1 MISRGRSRGSGVSRP
16 SVWRIAWSAI
26 RPQTLPAALAPVIV
40 GTSLAFAHGHQHLG
54 VSLVAMTGAML
65 IQIFANLYNDV
76 ADFRRGADTADRIGP
91 ARVTQKGWMT
101 EKQVLKACAFVVLG
115 ALLTGVYLAW
125 VGGWPIFVLGLV
137 SLVFA
142 YLYTGGPAPLAYT
155 GLADVF
161 VLIFFGEVAVCTT
174 YYLIVGS
181 VHPAAWVLGL
191 VVGLPTTAIL
201 VVNNLRDQ
209 ETDALVNKRTLVVR
223 FGTTFGQIEY
233 AACLLGAQLA
243 LALGL
248 GSGILPAGAWVGLI
262 ALPLAVWRVAQLRSC
277 SGAALNPL
285 LGVTARHGL
294 LVSFLL
300 SVGVML

>member
-1 MISRGRSRGSGVSRP
+1 VSRP
-16 SVWRIAWSAI
+16 SIGRVAWLAI
-26 RPQTLPAALAPVIV
+26 RPQTLPAAVAPVIV
-40 GTSLAFAHGHQHLG
+40 ATALASAHGHHHLG
-54 VSLVAMTGAML
+54 VTLVAMLGAIL

-76 ADFRRGADTADRIGP
+76 ADFRRGADTEDRVGP

-101 EKQVLKACAFVVLG
+101 QRQVLQACVAVVVG

-137 SLVFA
+137 SLLFA
-142 YLYTGGPAPLAYT
+142 YLYTGGPAPLAYV
-155 GLADVF
+155 GLADLF
-161 VLIFFGEVAVCTT
+161 VLIFFGEVAVCAT
-174 YYLIVGS
+174 YYLIVGHL
-181 VHPAAWVLGL
+181 HPAAWVLGL

-223 FGTTFGQIEY
+223 FGNTFGQVEY
-233 AACLLGAQLA
+233 AVCLIGAQGV

-248 GSGILPAGAWVGLI
+248 VFGSVPSGAWVGLI
-262 ALPLAVWRVAQLRSC
+262 ALPLAIWRVMQLRTC

-294 LVSFLL
+294 LVSTLL
-300 SVGVML
+300 SVGVIL